1 MYFIALEVSMVGD
14 SLQWQKNKL
23 NIITIVIDYANIL
36 YFPERRQIIFVIS
49 IVKDGTLFVFGSS
62 NDHPFWPIRESD
74 VEFGKCI
81 KNLFCNTVCLIQV
94 IQFV

>member
-1 MYFIALEVSMVGD
+1 MYFIALEVSMEGK

-49 IVKDGTLFVFGSS
+49 NVKDGILPVLGST
-62 NDHPFWPIRESD
+62 NDHPFWPIGESE
-74 VEFGKCI
+74 VEFDKCI

-94 IQFV
+94 IQFI

>member
-1 MYFIALEVSMVGD
+1 MQIF
-14 SLQWQKNKL
+14 
-23 NIITIVIDYANIL
+23 L

-49 IVKDGTLFVFGSS
+49 NVKDGTLLVLGST
-62 NDHPFWPIRESD
+62 NDHPFWPIRDLE
-74 VEFGKCI
+74 VAFGKWI